1 MMASSLSRLGLATL
15 FIGLA
20 AAQRQI
26 GPEEN
31 HPPLTTWRCTKA
43 GGCTEV
49 NNFIVLD
56 SLAHNV
62 YQANGGGSCGSWG
75 SPPNETAC
83 PTKEAC
89 AENCVQEGL
98 DDYSRV
104 GVTTNGG
111 AMTMYQLKDG
121 VQVSPRVYL
130 LDPSKEQYEMMHL
143 TGKEFTFDVDVSKL
157 PCGMNSALYTSEME
171 ADGGKSALNTGG
183 ARHGTGYCDAQC
195 YTTPFINGEANIEGY
210 GACCNEMDIWEA
222 NSRSAHL
229 APHPCNQTGVY
240 LCEGEDCAFEG
251 ICDKNGCAWNPY
263 RVNQDDFYGRG
274 SGFDVDTTR
283 PFTVIT
289 QFPANEAGVL
299 TEIHRLYI
307 QDGHLIRSEVVNN
320 TDLPQVNYLNDEFC
334 AATGSRRFMD
344 LGAHREMG
352 ESFDRGVVLAFSIWW
367 DAGGGMRWLDGAP
380 EAGPCNETEGFP
392 ENVVKVEPNP
402 VVTFSNIKWGELGST
417 FKPQSTER
425 HFFHHGAPKPGATKT
440 ALRVEYPT
448 AIEREKLDCQWCQ
461 IRAFPNHKQY
471 PITIVNE
478 VDDEIIPPNFRFLQ
492 HSKLGHGVQAAEDS
506 FRSGCE
512 CEDEEECQYAGCLC
526 LQEQEDDSDDEDE
539 ARKKAYMY
547 HMHGVKAGLLR
558 SKFLGSTRPIY
569 ECHEGCACDVT
580 CPNRVVE
587 RGRQVP
593 LQIFRTEKTGWGVR
607 SLLDIRR
614 GQFVDNY
621 IGEIITPQ
629 EAQRRRDTSNIAQQK
644 DVYLFALDKFTDE
657 DSPDMRLQGP
667 PLEIDGE
674 FMSGPTRFINHSCEP
689 NLRIF
694 ARVGDHADKHIH
706 DLAFFALRDIPRG
719 EQLTFDYV
727 DGVSDDAVDAKDK
740 SKQGDMVPCLCGS
753 KNCRQFLW

>member
-1 MMASSLSRLGLATL
+1 MASSLSRLGLAAL
-15 FIGLA
+15 FMGLA

-26 GPEEN
+26 GPAEN

-75 SPPNETAC
+75 NPPNETAC

-104 GVTTNGG
+104 GVTTDGG

-251 ICDKNGCAWNPY
+251 VCDKNGCAWNPY
-263 RVNQDDFYGRG
+263 RVNQDDYYGRG
-274 SGFDVDTTR
+274 PEFDVDTTR

-334 AATGSRRFMD
+334 EATGSRRFMD
-344 LGAHREMG
+344 LGAHQEMG

-380 EAGPCNETEGFP
+380 EAGLCDETEGFP

-417 FKPQSTER
+417 FKPQCKN
-425 HFFHHGAPKPGATKT
+425 KP
-440 ALRVEYPT
+440 RNV
-448 AIEREKLDCQWCQ
+448 
-461 IRAFPNHKQY
+461 
-471 PITIVNE
+471 
-478 VDDEIIPPNFRFLQ
+478 
-492 HSKLGHGVQAAEDS
+492 
-506 FRSGCE
+506 
-512 CEDEEECQYAGCLC
+512 
-526 LQEQEDDSDDEDE
+526 
-539 ARKKAYMY
+539 
-547 HMHGVKAGLLR
+547 
-558 SKFLGSTRPIY
+558 
-569 ECHEGCACDVT
+569 
-580 CPNRVVE
+580 
-587 RGRQVP
+587 
-593 LQIFRTEKTGWGVR
+593 
-607 SLLDIRR
+607 
-614 GQFVDNY
+614 
-621 IGEIITPQ
+621 
-629 EAQRRRDTSNIAQQK
+629 
-644 DVYLFALDKFTDE
+644 
-657 DSPDMRLQGP
+657 
-667 PLEIDGE
+667 
-674 FMSGPTRFINHSCEP
+674 
-689 NLRIF
+689 
-694 ARVGDHADKHIH
+694 
-706 DLAFFALRDIPRG
+706 
-719 EQLTFDYV
+719 
-727 DGVSDDAVDAKDK
+727 
-740 SKQGDMVPCLCGS
+740 
-753 KNCRQFLW
+753 